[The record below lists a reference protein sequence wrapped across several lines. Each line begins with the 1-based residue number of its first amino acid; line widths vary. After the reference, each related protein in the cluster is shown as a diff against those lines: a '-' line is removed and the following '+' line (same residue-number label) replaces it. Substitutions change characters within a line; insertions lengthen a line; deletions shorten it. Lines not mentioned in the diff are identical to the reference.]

1 MIDRNMRYFWFV
13 KDYYININYLW
24 YLRWIVYIV
33 YEFLLKGN
41 VFWILIFLENIRL
54 VKLNNKI

>member
-1 MIDRNMRYFWFV
+1 MIDRNMRYFGFV

>member
-1 MIDRNMRYFWFV
+1 MIDRNMRYFGFV
-13 KDYYININYLW
+13 KDYYINFNYLW